1 MNSFVLTGYILKCA
15 KKDKIF
21 FSMLGALVF
30 GFLFACFIGSTAAY
44 EQSQMQI
51 VYASG
56 IFRVIFVYG
65 FAIFNAF
72 FITKMFQTR
81 EIETLLAGPVPRSSL
96 IFSLMLANFILIS
109 LLVLT
114 AVILLKC
121 VFFGV
126 IPTTHLAIWAG
137 SLVCETMMIVAI
149 TSLFALMLENTTSA
163 ILLTTIFYI
172 TSRIMGFIVSSITLK
187 MQGVSI
193 QKVLE
198 FLIMPIAVFF
208 PRLDLFSQ
216 SSWLIYTDAIPN
228 LTIIV
233 MQSLVYIPLI
243 FLACVIDFNKK
254 IL

>member
-1 MNSFVLTGYILKCA
+1 MNNLALTSYILKCA
-15 KKDKIF
+15 KRDKIF
-21 FSMLGALVF
+21 FSMLGALIAA
-30 GFLFACFIGSTAAY
+30 FAISCFIGSTAAY

-72 FITKMFQTR
+72 FITKMFQTH

-96 IFSLMLANFILIS
+96 IWSLMVANFVLIFSLVCSVAL
-109 LLVLT
+109 
-114 AVILLKC
+114 LLKS
-121 VFFGV
+121 VFFST
-126 IPTTHLAIWAG
+126 IPTYHLIIWAG
-137 SLVCETMMIVAI
+137 SILGETMIIVAI
-149 TSLFALMLENTTSA
+149 TALFAFMLENATTA
-163 ILLTTIFYI
+163 ILLTTVFYI

-198 FLIMPIAVFF
+198 IFIMPIAVFF

-216 SSWLIYTDAIPN
+216 SSWLIYADAIPN
-228 LTIIV
+228 LTIIA
-233 MQSLVYIPLI
+233 MQSLIYIPLI
-243 FLACVIDFNKK
+243 CLACVIDFTKK
-254 IL
+254 VL

>member
-1 MNSFVLTGYILKCA
+1 MNYATLTSYILKCA
-15 KKDKIF
+15 KRDKIF
-21 FSMLGALVF
+21 FSMLGALIA
-30 GFLFACFIGSTAAY
+30 GFLLSCFIGSTAAY

-96 IFSLMLANFILIS
+96 ISSLLIANFVLIS

-114 AVILLKC
+114 VSLLLKGF
-121 VFFGV
+121 FFGV
-126 IPTTHLAIWAG
+126 IPTGHLAIWAG
-137 SLVCETMMIVAI
+137 SIVCETMMIVVI
-149 TSLFALMLENTTSA
+149 TALFALMLENATTT

-172 TSRIMGFIVSSITLK
+172 TARIMGFVVSSITLK
-187 MQGVSI
+187 MHVFSLHKI
-193 QKVLE
+193 LE
-198 FLIMPIAVFF
+198 LMIMPIAVFF

-216 SSWLIYTDAIPN
+216 SSWLIYVDKIPN

-233 MQSLVYIPLI
+233 LQSLVYIPLI
-243 FLACVIDFNKK
+243 FLACIIDFRKK
-254 IL
+254 VL

>member
-15 KKDKIF
+15 KRDKIF
-21 FSMLGALVF
+21 FSMLGALIASFIVS
-30 GFLFACFIGSTAAY
+30 CFIGSTAAY

-51 VYASG
+51 VYSSG
-56 IFRVIFVYG
+56 IFRIVFVYG

-72 FITKMFQTR
+72 FITKMFHTR

-96 IFSLMLANFILIS
+96 IFSLMLANFVLIS

-114 AVILLKC
+114 IAGLLKG

-126 IPTTHLAIWAG
+126 IPITHLAIWAG
-137 SLVCETMMIVAI
+137 SVLCETMMIVAI
-149 TSLFALMLENTTSA
+149 TALFALMLENATSA
-163 ILLTTIFYI
+163 ILFTTMFYI

-228 LTIIV
+228 LTIIA
-233 MQSLVYIPLI
+233 MQSVVYIPLI
-243 FLACVIDFNKK
+243 FFACVIDFKK
-254 IL
+254 KTL